1 MDIKLPIKIH
11 NKFEIEVKDIKTGEI
26 VQKGYAENIILDNLY
41 ARLLSNYASLSH
53 IQIGSGTGELSK
65 ARTSLFNRIN
75 GKVGAVVEL
84 VLNQPPTPCHK
95 TMSISILPAENID
108 AIITEVG
115 LAYDVTGSLVTH
127 ALIKD
132 SEGNP
137 LALGPK
143 TSTQEITIYSTLYG
157 AVVNYYDVD
166 FPITANGNEFL
177 GFLVGEGM
185 MFLSESPPNNT
196 TNNGICLVFSND
208 GSPTNLTTNYIAA
221 GLFNTGAGFGI
232 YDVANKTRKTS
243 LIKVLTSQG
252 NGKIK
257 SLTMNRVASAT
268 VLRRPLLRMLFPNPI
283 FEGWEFD
290 KTPVGIG
297 DGVQTVFNLTW
308 DEAKTDK
315 SYTVYVDGI
324 VKETG
329 VTFNAGNITF
339 DTAPADGAIITAD
352 YWVDYIPKDNNYE
365 LWGQLYITLEEGSPS

>member
-1 MDIKLPIKIH
+1 MHINLPIKIH

-41 ARLLSNYASLSH
+41 AILISNFANINH
-53 IQIGSGTGELSK
+53 IQVGSGTGVLSTG
-65 ARTSLFNRIN
+65 RTSLFNRIN
-75 GKVGAVVEL
+75 GKQGSVVEI
-84 VLNQPPTPCHK
+84 VLNHPPTPCHK
-95 TMSISILPAENID
+95 TMSISILPSENIG

-115 LAYDVTGSLVTH
+115 LAAAATNNLVTH

-143 TSTQEITIYSTLYG
+143 TDTQEIIIYSTLYG
-157 AVVNYYDVD
+157 SVVNYYDVD

-177 GFLVGEGM
+177 SFLVGEGM
-185 MFLSESPPNNT
+185 MHLSASPPTNT
-196 TNNGICLVFSND
+196 SVNGICLVFSND
-208 GSPTNLTTNYIAA
+208 GSPTNLTTNYTAS
-221 GLFNTGAGFGI
+221 GLFNTGAGFAT
-232 YDVANKTRKTS
+232 YDVANKTRSTT

-257 SLTMNRVASAT
+257 SLTMNRVGSTAG
-268 VLRRPLLRMLFPNPI
+268 LRKPFLRMLFPNTL

-290 KTPVGIG
+290 KTPVGVG
-297 DGVQTVFNLTW
+297 DGSQTVFNLIW
-308 DEAKTDK
+308 DEARTDK
-315 SYTVYVDGI
+315 AKTVYVDNI
-324 VKETG
+324 VKGTG

-352 YWVDYIPKDNNYE
+352 YWVDYIPKDSNHE
-365 LWGQLYITLEEGSPS
+365 LWVQLSIVLGEGSPS